1 MSDKILVFGH
11 QKPDTD
17 AIGSSYGFSYLSN
30 HRPNGALNTEVVA
43 LGTPN
48 EETQFVLD
56 YFGVKAPRKKMNLN
70 NFKFIFI
77 FYLIRSK

>member
-43 LGTPN
+43 L
-48 EETQFVLD
+48 ELQM
-56 YFGVKAPRKKMNLN
+56 KKHNSYWTTLA
-70 NFKFIFI
+70 
-77 FYLIRSK
+77 

>member
-43 LGTPN
+43 
-48 EETQFVLD
+48 
-56 YFGVKAPRKKMNLN
+56 
-70 NFKFIFI
+70 
-77 FYLIRSK
+77 

>member
-30 HRPNGALNTEVVA
+30 HRQMVPLILRLLLLE
-43 LGTPN
+43 LPM
-48 EETQFVLD
+48 
-56 YFGVKAPRKKMNLN
+56 KKHNLSW
-70 NFKFIFI
+70 IT
-77 FYLIRSK
+77 LE

>member
-30 HRPNGALNTEVVA
+30 HRHSAMGSITGRGGAKLPA
-43 LGTPN
+43 
-48 EETQFVLD
+48 
-56 YFGVKAPRKKMNLN
+56 
-70 NFKFIFI
+70 
-77 FYLIRSK
+77 

>member
-17 AIGSSYGFSYLSN
+17 AIGSSYGFSYLIN
-30 HRPNGALNTEVVA
+30 HRPNGSLNTEVVA

-56 YFGVKAPRKKMNLN
+56 
-70 NFKFIFI
+70 
-77 FYLIRSK
+77 